1 MFSRG
6 LTLLGAAGAALGL
19 YATHIEPRWL
29 RIVRLRLA
37 VPGLPSAFDGYRLVH
52 VADTHLGV
60 RINNRRLPGL
70 IEAIQAEH
78 PDLIAITGDFVTGQ
92 GGDLMAL
99 CAPLSALHAPDGVW
113 GCLGNH
119 DYAAAPRLV
128 RAAVERGQ
136 VRLLVNAHHTVW
148 RGDQSLIIA
157 GVDDVLHGQ
166 PDLGAALAGAPQ
178 APAILLAHEPDYA
191 RIAAVEPRVTLM
203 LAGHTHGGQVRLPGI
218 GALLL
223 PRLGHLYPSGMYQIG
238 TMALYVTQGAATG
251 RFVIRFN
258 CRPEIA
264 VITLAAAPEQPTQ

>member
-1 MFSRG
+1 MNSRG
-6 LTLLGAAGAALGL
+6 LTLLGAAGATLGL
-19 YATHIEPRWL
+19 YATHVEPRWL

-37 VPGLPSAFDGYRLVH
+37 VPDLPPAFDGYRLAH

-60 RINNRRLPGL
+60 RINDRRLPGL
-70 IEAIQAEH
+70 IEAIHAER

-92 GGDLMAL
+92 GGDLDAL

-119 DYAAAPRLV
+119 DYTAGARLV
-128 RAAVERGQ
+128 RAAVERGPIR
-136 VRLLVNAHHTVW
+136 VLVNEHHTVR
-148 RGDQSLIIA
+148 RGDQALVIA
-157 GVDDVLHGQ
+157 GVDDVLHGR
-166 PDLGAALAGAPQ
+166 PDLGAALDGAPQ
-178 APAILLAHEPDYA
+178 TPAILLAHEPDYA
-191 RIAAVEPRVTLM
+191 RVAAVEPRVTLM

-238 TMALYVTQGAATG
+238 AMALYVTQGAATG

-264 VITLAAAPEQPTQ
+264 VITLTAAPGPPAR